1 MRVLEYEGENPKYR
15 ILRDTAQPVIRMG
28 KDGKE
33 EIVCYSY
40 QIEACRDFGDVKEDD
55 IGGRVTGF
63 HNLSHEG
70 LCWID
75 AGGCAVENA
84 AVRGNAR
91 IGYRAHITEFALVC
105 DEAVIGGDLDTTIS
119 GKAVVEHQA
128 TVESSIL
135 SGGAV
140 VSGSAFVTVSIVK
153 DHCVVKDS
161 ARVVSSTL
169 SGNAVVSGSAL
180 VDVSSMRFNSSVSQ
194 DAHLISCTMTDD
206 ASLRGN
212 VTLRDGVILG
222 GKAELSGT
230 YEIKGELHLDGVR
243 FTNSEDFIRFQDGRI
258 KDGAP
263 MLLDLIKGRW
273 YLGERNLIGGWP
285 DYAFIEEANY
295 HTDAEAREWYVK
307 TFRPMYYKALP
318 SDERTLWE
326 KIKMF
331 FDK

>member
-15 ILRDTAQPVIRMG
+15 ILRDTAQPVIRTG

-55 IGGRVTGF
+55 KGGRVTGF
-63 HNLSHEG
+63 HNLSQEG
-70 LCWID
+70 LCWIEE
-75 AGGCAVENA
+75 GGCVLQNA
-84 AVRGNAR
+84 AVRDDAR
-91 IGYRAHITEFALVC
+91 IGPRVHVTEFALVC
-105 DEAVIGGDLDTTIS
+105 NEAVIGGNLDTTIS

-128 TVESSIL
+128 TVNSSIL
-135 SGGAV
+135 SGSAV
-140 VSGSAFVTVSIVK
+140 VSGSAFVTDSIVK

-180 VDVSSMRFNSSVSQ
+180 VDSSSMRFNSSVSQ
-194 DAHLISCTMTDD
+194 DANLITCTITDD
-206 ASLRGN
+206 ASLRGS

-222 GKAELSGT
+222 GKAELSGC
-230 YEIKGELHLDGVR
+230 YEISGELHLDGTR
-243 FTNSEDFIRFQDGRI
+243 FTNREDFILFQDGRI

-263 MLLDLIKGRW
+263 MLLDLTRGRW

-285 DYAFIEEANY
+285 DYAFVEESNY
-295 HTDAEAREWYVK
+295 HTDAVAREWYVK
-307 TFRPMYYKALP
+307 AFRPMYYKILP